1 MTTASPHAHGV
12 HFGRTD
18 VQNVGMGVG
27 IVLFVVGILGFIPG
41 ITTRYSE
48 MRFFGPDSKAMFL
61 GLFQVSML
69 LNIVQLAIG
78 ATGVAMSRSGHGR
91 RNFLMGYG
99 PLYIVLSI
107 YGLIVGVGS
116 AANFLSLN
124 MTDNRTLMVLGVAM
138 VGAGWLMRGIW
149 PRTQRPGNQPGTK
162 GAANE

>member
-27 IVLFVVGILGFIPG
+27 IVLIVVGILGFIPG
-41 ITTRYSE
+41 ITTQYGE
-48 MRFFGPDSKAMFL
+48 LRFFGPDSTAMFL

-78 ATGVAMSRSGHGR
+78 ATGWAMSRTAMGA
-91 RNFLMGYG
+91 RNFLMGSG
-99 PLYIVLSI
+99 LLYIVLSI

-124 MTDNRTLMVLGVAM
+124 TMDNWALMVLGVVMIARRLADDEAS
-138 VGAGWLMRGIW
+138 GR
-149 PRTQRPGNQPGTK
+149 RRK
-162 GAANE
+162 